1 MRHTNR
7 CVIPT
12 IVFLFCHS
20 VQAQEPTAEAA
31 VGEMLLHPES
41 ITITGQ
47 FTALPR
53 PTSGE
58 LAVRY
63 LVNQIEQ
70 KRAVDTAASQL
81 PAFWRA
87 SFWKYLPKSTG
98 GTMNSPVG
106 SEDDPFFTP
115 IYLTLSARLLEREA
129 EASDKTA
136 KLFFAK

>member
-7 CVIPT
+7 CVIPA

-20 VQAQEPTAEAA
+20 AHAQEPTAEAT
-31 VGEMLLHPES
+31 VGETLLHPLS
-41 ITITGQ
+41 ITITGHLI
-47 FTALPR
+47 APPR
-53 PTSGE
+53 PTSEE

-63 LVNQIEQ
+63 LENQIEQ
-70 KRAVDTAASQL
+70 KRAAEATAAQL

-98 GTMNSPVG
+98 GTMNSPVA
-106 SEDDPFFTP
+106 SDDDPVMTP
-115 IYLTLSARLLEREA
+115 TYLMLSARLLEREA